1 MIEPT
6 CPIQQPA
13 LMNDTLISGQRAAD
27 GRALV
32 WVNGDRPLP
41 HVVHH
46 SPTGFEWGY
55 GGSGPADLALSILAL
70 VIGEEQETV
79 RIFEGRSCG
88 ARAWQLHQS
97 FKREVVAG
105 LEHDAWSLSVGQV
118 KQWIADREQL
128 DA

>member
-6 CPIQQPA
+6 GPIQQPA
-13 LMNDTLISGQRAAD
+13 LMKDTLISGQRAAD

-79 RIFEGRSCG
+79 RIFEGRTCG

-118 KQWIADREQL
+118 KQWLTDREQL

>member
-1 MIEPT
+1 MLTGPV
-6 CPIQQPA
+6 QQPA
-13 LMNDTLISGQRAAD
+13 LMNDTLINGQRAAD

-41 HVVHH
+41 QVIHH

-70 VIGEEQETV
+70 VIGEEGETV
-79 RIFEGRSCG
+79 RIFEGRTCG
-88 ARAWQLHQS
+88 AQAWQLHQL

-105 LEHDAWSLSVGQV
+105 FAHEAWSLSVGQV
-118 KQWIADREQL
+118 RQWMANREQI

>member
-1 MIEPT
+1 MTIPT
-6 CPIQQPA
+6 GPVQQSA
-13 LMNDTLISGQRAAD
+13 LMNDTLICGQRAVD

-32 WVNGDRPLP
+32 WINGDRPLP

-79 RIFEGRSCG
+79 KIFEGRTCG
-88 ARAWQLHQS
+88 AQAWQLHQS

-105 LEHDAWSLSVGQV
+105 FAHEAWSLSVGQIR
-118 KQWIADREQL
+118 QWIADREKI

>member
-6 CPIQQPA
+6 GPIQQPA

-79 RIFEGRSCG
+79 RIFEGRTCG

-118 KQWIADREQL
+118 KQWLTDREQL

>member
-1 MIEPT
+1 MTIPT
-6 CPIQQPA
+6 GQTNQHTLA
-13 LMNDTLISGQRAAD
+13 NDTLISGQRTAD

-32 WVNGDRPLP
+32 WVDEDRPLP
-41 HVVHH
+41 QVVHH
-46 SPTGFEWGY
+46 SPGGFEWGY

-70 VIGEEQETV
+70 VIGEEQESV
-79 RIFEGRSCG
+79 KIFEGRTCG